1 MMSIPTTEKSVEM
14 ECRGMAGVS
23 LDKTMDELISPKITA
38 DPDSPMGESLGVQD
52 STKVVV
58 PESDDKATPAPT
70 AVAQKEKPHPIAKK
84 ATGKVKKGGSRSKV
98 RSRKTRR
105 QRQQR

>member
-1 MMSIPTTEKSVEM
+1 
-14 ECRGMAGVS
+14 MAGVS
-23 LDKTMDELISPKITA
+23 LDKTIDQLVSPKITA

-58 PESDDKATPAPT
+58 PESGDKDASAATAAPHT
-70 AVAQKEKPHPIAKK
+70 AQKPHPTAKK
-84 ATGKVKKGGSRSKV
+84 ATGKVKKGGSRF

-105 QRQQR
+105 QQRQQR